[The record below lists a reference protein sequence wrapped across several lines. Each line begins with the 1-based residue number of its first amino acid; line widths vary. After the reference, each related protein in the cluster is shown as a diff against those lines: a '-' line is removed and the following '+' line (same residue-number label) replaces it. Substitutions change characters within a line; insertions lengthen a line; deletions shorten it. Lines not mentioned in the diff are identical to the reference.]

1 MTSSR
6 TPLDARIYRASL
18 RLLPA
23 AFQRDFSDDM
33 LRDFNDGLDEARQRG
48 HASARWLFRGR
59 LFTDLAR
66 TFGLQ
71 WLRSGWPIAAMLAMG
86 ITLASTA
93 ALASVC
99 LNLVILL
106 PSGSVDQDVI
116 ALEMLTVVVFLFI
129 VATVLL
135 TMWSARIVRRGA
147 QAPRIARCS
156 RRAGSPSGTA
166 DSPRSTA

>member
-1 MTSSR
+1 
-6 TPLDARIYRASL
+6 
-18 RLLPA
+18 
-23 AFQRDFSDDM
+23 M

-48 HASARWLFRGR
+48 HASARWLFRSR

-66 TFGLQ
+66 TFCLQ
-71 WLRSGWPIAAMLAMG
+71 WVRSGWPIAAMLAMG
-86 ITLASTA
+86 ITFASTA

-99 LNLVILL
+99 LNLVIPL
-106 PSGSVDQDVI
+106 PSGSADQDVI

-147 QAPRIARCS
+147 K
-156 RRAGSPSGTA
+156 RRA
-166 DSPRSTA
+166 

>member
-23 AFQRDFSDDM
+23 AFRRDFSEDM
-33 LRDFNDGLDEARQRG
+33 LRDFTEGLDEARQRG

-59 LFTDLAR
+59 LFTDLAL

-71 WLRSGWPIAAMLAMG
+71 WLRSGWPIAAMLATG

-93 ALASVC
+93 ALASAC

-106 PSGSVDQDVI
+106 PSGSADQDVI
-116 ALEMLTVVVFLFI
+116 ALEMLTVVVFLLI
-129 VATVLL
+129 VATVLM

-147 QAPRIARCS
+147 K
-156 RRAGSPSGTA
+156 RRA
-166 DSPRSTA
+166 